1 MRLEI
6 HQLPTVD
13 TYRDM
18 ARIPEDHRLDPKG
31 RKIPEGSV
39 CKVTINEIQALS
51 TPVRFAKSV

>member
-1 MRLEI
+1 
-6 HQLPTVD
+6 
-13 TYRDM
+13 M